1 MCEVNISRCTC
12 CVGEI
17 SLSLLLQSRLILGK
31 STWRNQLMEK
41 KKKKRNRFKKK
52 KSMIIDQNIK
62 H

>member
-41 KKKKRNRFKKK
+41 KKKKEIDLKKK
-52 KSMIIDQNIK
+52 KSMIID
-62 H
+62 

>member
-41 KKKKRNRFKKK
+41 KKKKEIDLKKK